1 MCACFSAKTAS
12 FDASHPF
19 SKGAWLLSAPSS
31 ALAAHMASIV
41 PDTGSVTSALHDCAL
56 LQKYDVSGPRYTS
69 YPTAAQFASGFDG
82 SHFLNAVYTGV
93 EVITPLSLYIHLP
106 FCENICYY
114 CACNKVVTRD
124 RTVVR
129 EYLDHLHR
137 EMALLRL
144 QLKLSRRPVT
154 QLHWGG
160 GTPTFLDAAEMTEL
174 MHMTA
179 QHFNL
184 SRDSSRD
191 YAIEI
196 DPRTVDRQK
205 IDLLRGLG
213 FNRISLGIQDFDAD
227 VQQAINR
234 IQTVEMVGSLVE
246 YIRERSFHSL
256 NFDLIYGLPKQ
267 DEESLSR
274 TLDVVIKLSPDRI
287 SYYNY
292 AHLPERFLPQR
303 AIDRLTL
310 PTAEQ
315 KILMLALITKKLV
328 AAGYVYIGMDHF
340 VKPDDSLAV
349 AQREGQLARNF
360 QGYTIAKA
368 QDLIGL
374 GVSSISSFDRVY
386 AQNATDLDAYYSALD
401 DNHLSIAKGVILTD
415 EDVLRR
421 EIIQELLCQRHLD
434 IAALQRKYA
443 IDFYIHFG
451 EAITALQGME
461 ADGLLSISRDA
472 IVVNENGYPFLRNI
486 CMAFDEYVQ
495 GHLQSQKVRYSKT
508 L

>member
-1 MCACFSAKTAS
+1 
-12 FDASHPF
+12 
-19 SKGAWLLSAPSS
+19 
-31 ALAAHMASIV
+31 MATPIPQHCMNPCIV
-41 PDTGSVTSALHDCAL
+41 SEAGL

-69 YPTAAQFASGFDG
+69 YPTAAQFTSGFDG
-82 SHFLNAVYTGV
+82 SDFLNAVYSPAN
-93 EVITPLSLYIHLP
+93 VIAPLSLYVHLP

-124 RTVVR
+124 RSVVR
-129 EYLDHLHR
+129 KYLDHLHK
-137 EMALLRL
+137 EMALLHL
-144 QLKLSRRPVT
+144 QLKLSQRPVT

-160 GTPTFLDAAEMTEL
+160 GTPTFLDGAEMTEL

-184 SRDSSRD
+184 IRDDSRD

-196 DPRTVDRQK
+196 DPRTVDREK

-213 FNRISLGIQDFDAD
+213 FNRISLGIQDFDVA

-234 IQTVEMVGSLVE
+234 IQSIEQVSLLVD

-267 DEESLSR
+267 DVHSLTK
-274 TLDVVIKLSPDRI
+274 TLDAVIQLSPDRI

-315 KILMLALITKKLV
+315 KIAMLALITRTLL

-349 AQREGQLARNF
+349 AQREGRLTRNF
-360 QGYTIAKA
+360 QGYSIAKA

-386 AQNATDLDAYYSALD
+386 AQNATELETYYAALD
-401 DNHLSIAKGVILTD
+401 NNHLAINKGVVLRD
-415 EDVLRR
+415 EDILRR
-421 EIIQELLCQRHLD
+421 EIIQSILCQRRLD
-434 IAALQRKYA
+434 IACIEKKYA
-443 IDFYIHFG
+443 IVFVDHFVQVLPSLFDMQ
-451 EAITALQGME
+451 T
-461 ADGLLSISRDA
+461 DNLLSLSGDELL
-472 IVVNENGYPFLRNI
+472 VTSKGYAFMRNI
-486 CMAFDEYVQ
+486 CMLFDEYVV
-495 GHLQSQKVRYSKT
+495 GHLQSQAVRYSRT

>member
-1 MCACFSAKTAS
+1 
-12 FDASHPF
+12 
-19 SKGAWLLSAPSS
+19 
-31 ALAAHMASIV
+31 
-41 PDTGSVTSALHDCAL
+41 
-56 LQKYDVSGPRYTS
+56 
-69 YPTAAQFASGFDG
+69 
-82 SHFLNAVYTGV
+82 
-93 EVITPLSLYIHLP
+93 
-106 FCENICYY
+106 
-114 CACNKVVTRD
+114 
-124 RTVVR
+124 
-129 EYLDHLHR
+129 
-137 EMALLRL
+137 
-144 QLKLSRRPVT
+144 VT

-174 MHMTA
+174 MHLTA

-196 DPRTVDRQK
+196 DPRTVDREK

-234 IQTVEMVGSLVE
+234 IQTVEMVSSLVD

-267 DEESLSR
+267 DEVSLSK
-274 TLDVVIKLSPDRI
+274 TLDVVIGLSPDRI

-310 PTAEQ
+310 PSAEQ
-315 KILMLALITKKLV
+315 KIRMLALITEKLV

-349 AQREGQLARNF
+349 AQREGHLARNF

-386 AQNATDLDAYYSALD
+386 AQNATDLESYYRALD
-401 DNHLSIAKGVILTD
+401 DSHLPIAKGVRLTD

-421 EIIQELLCQRHLD
+421 EVIQELLCQRHLD
-434 IAALQRKYA
+434 VVAIETKYKIHFHTHFSDAIAALK
-443 IDFYIHFG
+443 
-451 EAITALQGME
+451 GME
-461 ADGLLSISRDA
+461 ADNLLLISQDA
-472 IVVNENGYPFLRNI
+472 IEVNENGYPFLRNI

-495 GHLQSQKVRYSKT
+495 GHLLSQKVRYSKT

>member
-1 MCACFSAKTAS
+1 MATPMPNNRVNTCA
-12 FDASHPF
+12 
-19 SKGAWLLSAPSS
+19 LSEA
-31 ALAAHMASIV
+31 
-41 PDTGSVTSALHDCAL
+41 AL

-69 YPTAAQFASGFDG
+69 YPTAAQFASDFNG
-82 SHFLNAVYTGV
+82 SDFLNAVYSPVDG
-93 EVITPLSLYIHLP
+93 IAPLSLYIHLP

-129 EYLDHLHR
+129 KYLDHLR
-137 EMALLRL
+137 TEMALLHL
-144 QLKLSRRPVT
+144 QLKLHLRPVT

-184 SRDSSRD
+184 IRDNSRD

-196 DPRTVDRQK
+196 DPRTVDSEK

-227 VQQAINR
+227 VQKAINR
-234 IQTVEMVGSLVE
+234 IQTVEQVTTLVE
-246 YIRERSFHSL
+246 CIRERSFHSL

-267 DEESLSR
+267 DESTLEK
-274 TLDVVIKLSPDRI
+274 TLDEVIRLSPDRI

-315 KILMLALITKKLV
+315 KIAMLSLITQKLE

-340 VKPDDSLAV
+340 VKPDDSLAI
-349 AQREGQLARNF
+349 AQREGHLARNF

-386 AQNATDLDAYYSALD
+386 AQNATDLDAYYATLD
-401 DNHLSIAKGVILTD
+401 DSHLSIAKGVILCD
-415 EDVLRR
+415 DDVLRR
-421 EIIQELLCQRHLD
+421 EIIQSILCQRRLD
-434 IAALQRKYA
+434 IDALQSRHGLIFTDYFA
-443 IDFYIHFG
+443 
-451 EAITALQGME
+451 EAIPALLDMQT
-461 ADGLLSISRDA
+461 DNLLILSDKELLVTEKGFS
-472 IVVNENGYPFLRNI
+472 FMRNI
-486 CMAFDEYVQ
+486 CMVFDKYVAE
-495 GHLQSQKVRYSKT
+495 HLQGRAVRYSKT

>member
-1 MCACFSAKTAS
+1 
-12 FDASHPF
+12 
-19 SKGAWLLSAPSS
+19 
-31 ALAAHMASIV
+31 MAS
-41 PDTGSVTSALHDCAL
+41 TVTSSGFITSVLHECAL

-82 SHFLNAVYTGV
+82 SDFLNAVYTGV
-93 EVITPLSLYIHLP
+93 EVIAPLSLYIHLP

-124 RTVVR
+124 RSVVR
-129 EYLDHLHR
+129 QYLDHLHH

-144 QLKLSRRPVT
+144 QLKLSHRPVT

-174 MHMTA
+174 MHLTA

-184 SRDSSRD
+184 SRDNSRD

-196 DPRTVDRQK
+196 DPRTVDREK

-213 FNRISLGIQDFDAD
+213 FNRISLGIQDFDPG

-234 IQTVEMVGSLVE
+234 IQTVEMVSALVD

-256 NFDLIYGLPKQ
+256 NFDLIYGLPRQ
-267 DEESLSR
+267 DEATLAK
-274 TLDVVIKLSPDRI
+274 TLDVVIGLSPDRI

-315 KILMLALITKKLV
+315 KIRMLSLITEKLV

-349 AQREGQLARNF
+349 AQREGHLARNF

-386 AQNATDLDAYYSALD
+386 AQNTTDLDAYYKALD
-401 DNHLSIAKGVILTD
+401 ENHLPVAKGVVLTD

-434 IAALQRKYA
+434 IASLQRKYN
-443 IDFYIHFG
+443 IDFMTHFS
-451 EAITALQGME
+451 EAIAALRGME
-461 ADGLLSISRDA
+461 ADGLLVIAPEA
-472 IVVNENGYPFLRNI
+472 ILVNENGYPFLRNI
-486 CMAFDEYVQ
+486 CMAFDEYVK
-495 GHLQSQKVRYSKT
+495 GHLQSQTVRYSKT

>member
-1 MCACFSAKTAS
+1 MMATSIPQNRNTYA
-12 FDASHPF
+12 
-19 SKGAWLLSAPSS
+19 LSEA
-31 ALAAHMASIV
+31 
-41 PDTGSVTSALHDCAL
+41 GL

-69 YPTAAQFASGFDG
+69 YPTAAQFSSDFDG
-82 SHFLNAVYTGV
+82 SDFLNAVYSPADA
-93 EVITPLSLYIHLP
+93 IAPLSLYIHLP

-124 RTVVR
+124 RSVVR
-129 EYLDHLHR
+129 KYLDHLHK
-137 EMALLRL
+137 EMALLHL
-144 QLKLSRRPVT
+144 QLKLHHRPVT

-160 GTPTFLDAAEMTEL
+160 GTPTFFDGAEMTEL
-174 MHMTA
+174 MHITA

-184 SRDSSRD
+184 IRDDSRD

-196 DPRTVDRQK
+196 DPRTVDREK

-213 FNRISLGIQDFDAD
+213 FNRISLGIQDFDVA

-234 IQTVEMVGSLVE
+234 IQSIEQVSSLVD

-267 DEESLSR
+267 DENSLTK
-274 TLDVVIKLSPDRI
+274 TLDAVIQLSPDRI

-303 AIDRLTL
+303 AIDRLAL

-315 KILMLALITKKLV
+315 KIAMLALITRKLLD
-328 AAGYVYIGMDHF
+328 AGYVYIGMDHF
-340 VKPDDSLAV
+340 VKTDDSLAV
-349 AQREGQLARNF
+349 AQREGRLTRNF
-360 QGYTIAKA
+360 QGYSIAKA

-386 AQNATDLDAYYSALD
+386 AQNTTELEAYYAALD
-401 DNHLSIAKGVILTD
+401 ENHLAISKGVVLRD
-415 EDVLRR
+415 EDILRR
-421 EIIQELLCQRHLD
+421 EIIQNILCQRRLD
-434 IAALQRKYA
+434 IAALEKKYA
-443 IDFYIHFG
+443 IVFVKHF
-451 EAITALQGME
+451 AQVLPLLLDMQV
-461 ADGLLSISRDA
+461 DNLLLLSD
-472 IVVNENGYPFLRNI
+472 NELLVTRKGHAFMRNI
-486 CMAFDEYVQ
+486 CMLFDEYVV
-495 GHLQSQKVRYSKT
+495 GHLQSQTVRYSRT

>member
-1 MCACFSAKTAS
+1 
-12 FDASHPF
+12 
-19 SKGAWLLSAPSS
+19 
-31 ALAAHMASIV
+31 MAS
-41 PDTGSVTSALHDCAL
+41 PSPQNGFVTPALHDCAL
-56 LQKYDVSGPRYTS
+56 LRKYDVSGPRYTS

-82 SHFLNAVYTGV
+82 SDFLNAVYSEV
-93 EVITPLSLYIHLP
+93 ETITPLSLYIHLP

-124 RTVVR
+124 RSVVR
-129 EYLDHLHR
+129 KYLDHLHK
-137 EMALLRL
+137 EMALMHL
-144 QLKLSRRPVT
+144 QLKLHHRPVT

-179 QHFNL
+179 HHFNL
-184 SRDSSRD
+184 VRDSHRD

-196 DPRTVDRQK
+196 DPRTVDREK

-213 FNRISLGIQDFDAD
+213 FNRISLGIQDFNPD

-234 IQTVEMVGSLVE
+234 IQTVEQVSQLVD

-267 DEESLSR
+267 DEHTLEK
-274 TLDVVIKLSPDRI
+274 TLDEVIKLSPDRI

-315 KILMLALITKKLV
+315 KIAMLSLITGRLT

-340 VKPDDSLAV
+340 VKPDDSLAL
-349 AQREGQLARNF
+349 ALQEGRLTRNF
-360 QGYTIAKA
+360 QGYSIAKA

-386 AQNATDLDAYYSALD
+386 AQNCTDLEAYYSHLES
-401 DNHLSIAKGVILTD
+401 NHLAIAKGVVLTD

-421 EIIQELLCQRHLD
+421 EIIQSILCQRQLD
-434 IAALQRKYA
+434 IRSIEQKYG
-443 IDFYIHFG
+443 IHFF
-451 EAITALQGME
+451 EHFAAAVELLRDME
-461 ADGLLSISRDA
+461 ADGLLQMDVNSIL
-472 IVVNENGYPFLRNI
+472 VNENGYPFLRNI
-486 CMAFDEYVQ
+486 SMAFDEYVA
-495 GHLQSQKVRYSKT
+495 GHLQSQKVRYSRT

>member
-1 MCACFSAKTAS
+1 MAS
-12 FDASHPF
+12 SV
-19 SKGAWLLSAPSS
+19 PSS
-31 ALAAHMASIV
+31 
-41 PDTGSVTSALHDCAL
+41 GSVTSALHDCAL

-69 YPTAAQFASGFDG
+69 YPTAAQFVSGFDG
-82 SHFLNAVYTGV
+82 NDFLNAVYTGV
-93 EVITPLSLYIHLP
+93 EVISPLSLYIHLP

-129 EYLDHLHR
+129 NYLDHLHR

-144 QLKLSRRPVT
+144 QLKLNRRPVT

-174 MHMTA
+174 MHLTA

-184 SRDSSRD
+184 TRDSNRD

-196 DPRTVDRQK
+196 DPRTVDRAK

-213 FNRISLGIQDFDAD
+213 FNRISLGIQDFDPD
-227 VQQAINR
+227 VQHAINR
-234 IQTVEMVGSLVE
+234 IQTVEMVGSLVD

-267 DEESLSR
+267 DESTLAK
-274 TLDVVIKLSPDRI
+274 TLDVVIGLSPDRI

-315 KILMLALITKKLV
+315 KIRMLSLITGKLV
-328 AAGYVYIGMDHF
+328 GAGYIYIGMDHF

-349 AQREGQLARNF
+349 AQREGHLARNF

-386 AQNATDLDAYYSALD
+386 AQNATDLDAYYQALD
-401 DNHLSIAKGVILTD
+401 DNHLPIAKGVILTD

-421 EIIQELLCQRHLD
+421 AIIQEILCQRRLD
-434 IAALQRKYA
+434 ILALQQQFM
-443 IDFYIHFG
+443 IDFHVHFA
-451 EAITALQGME
+451 EAVASLRGME
-461 ADGLLSISRDA
+461 ADGLLSIGSDS

-495 GHLQSQKVRYSKT
+495 GHLQSQKIRYSKT

>member
-1 MCACFSAKTAS
+1 MAS
-12 FDASHPF
+12 SV
-19 SKGAWLLSAPSS
+19 PSS
-31 ALAAHMASIV
+31 
-41 PDTGSVTSALHDCAL
+41 GFVTSALHDCAL
-56 LQKYDVSGPRYTS
+56 LEKYDVSGPRYTS
-69 YPTAAQFASGFDG
+69 YPTAAQFAPGFDG
-82 SHFLNAVYTGV
+82 SQLLNAVYSGV
-93 EVITPLSLYIHLP
+93 ENIAPLSLYIHIP

-129 EYLDHLHR
+129 KYLDHLHK
-137 EMALLRL
+137 EMALLHL
-144 QLKLSRRPVT
+144 QLKMHHRPVM

-160 GTPTFLDAAEMTEL
+160 GTPTFLDAAEITEL

-184 SRDSSRD
+184 TRDSHRD

-196 DPRTVDRQK
+196 DPRTVDREK

-213 FNRISLGIQDFDAD
+213 FNRISLGIQDFDPG
-227 VQQAINR
+227 VQKAINR
-234 IQTVEMVGSLVE
+234 IQTIEMVRDLVD
-246 YIRERSFHSL
+246 YIRARSFHSL

-267 DEESLSR
+267 DENTLAR
-274 TLDVVIKLSPDRI
+274 TLDAVIQLSPDRI

-315 KILMLALITKKLV
+315 KILMLSLITEKLT

-340 VKPDDSLAV
+340 VKPDDSLAI
-349 AQREGQLARNF
+349 AQREGRLARNF

-386 AQNATDLDAYYSALD
+386 AQNATDLETYYESLESS
-401 DNHLSIAKGVILTD
+401 HLPIAKGVILTD

-421 EIIQELLCQRHLD
+421 AVIQEILCQRRLD
-434 IAALQRKYA
+434 IRALERKFG
-443 IDFYIHFG
+443 IDFHVHFA
-451 EAITALQGME
+451 EALAILREME
-461 ADGLLSISRDA
+461 ADGLLVISREA
-472 IVVNENGYPFLRNI
+472 IVVNEHGHPFLRNI
-486 CMAFDEYVQ
+486 SMAFDEYVQ